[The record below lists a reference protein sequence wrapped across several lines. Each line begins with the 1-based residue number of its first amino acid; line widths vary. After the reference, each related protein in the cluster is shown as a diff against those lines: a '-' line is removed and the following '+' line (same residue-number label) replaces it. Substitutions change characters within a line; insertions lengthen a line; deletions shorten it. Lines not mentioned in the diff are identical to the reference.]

1 MGLVA
6 SFCIAAW
13 GLSPALAAQPQIC
26 DAHLPQPVVAYAHN
40 FYTERPMTA
49 GRPPVIDSQHVDL
62 IFGPNAGVFDQ
73 TYSVPGGTI
82 LGMIGPSG
90 CGKTTT
96 VRLAL
101 GLAAPQRGSLTVLG
115 RAPTSFRAA
124 ERERIGYI
132 PQQFVLYPNLSV
144 AENAEFVA
152 SLYGMGRERLQ
163 KRLGELLEFV
173 ELADARDRL
182 GRQLSGGMQRRLM
195 LAGALMHDPE
205 LLFADEPTA
214 GIDPVLRGRFWEYFR
229 QLRDEGRTLFVTTQV
244 VSEAVFCDYVAVMRK
259 GRLLAVDTP
268 QGLKRR
274 ALGGETIHVQLADPA
289 RVNEAMGLLA
299 RFEHVQGVERVPG
312 SDVGLYVRV
321 DDAGEWLPEVLNLL
335 ENPDGPGIVVASAE
349 EKPVSYD
356 DIFIAIMQQEEDAG
370 G

>member
-1 MGLVA
+1 MA
-6 SFCIAAW
+6 S
-13 GLSPALAAQPQIC
+13 SPS
-26 DAHLPQPVVAYAHN
+26 
-40 FYTERPMTA
+40 
-49 GRPPVIDSQHVDL
+49 VIDSQHVDL

-73 TYSVPGGTI
+73 TYSVPEGTI

-101 GLAAPQRGSLTVLG
+101 GLAAPQKGSLTVLG

-132 PQQFVLYPNLSV
+132 PQSFVLYPNLSV

-152 SLYGMGRERLQ
+152 SLYGMGKARLRA
-163 KRLGELLEFV
+163 RLDEMLAFV
-173 ELADARDRL
+173 ELTDARDRL

-195 LAGALMHDPE
+195 LAGALMHDPA

-229 QLRDEGRTLFVTTQV
+229 QLRDQGRTLFVTTQV

-274 ALGGETIHVQLADPA
+274 ALGFETIHMQLADAA
-289 RVNEAMGLLA
+289 RLGDAMALLT
-299 RFEHVQGVERVPG
+299 RFEHVRGVERVAG
-312 SDVGLYVRV
+312 SDKALYVKV

-335 ENPDGPGIVVASAE
+335 EDADGPGIAVESAE
-349 EKPVSYD
+349 EKSVSYD
-356 DIFIAIMQQEEDAG
+356 DIFIALMQQDEAASERKA
-370 G
+370 